1 MKYNLNVTLTTDGY
15 GYGGPLPISP
25 PRVVF
30 TGLDLLVKA
39 SQKLG
44 IPFIKDYQLGNYQ
57 GRY

>member
-15 GYGGPLPISP
+15 GHGGPLPIS
-25 PRVVF
+25 VVF

-57 GRY
+57 GKY